1 MGIALEESGHVPRGS
16 GSFFSFTKTRVLL
29 QESDFE
35 CRRLVEELSKA
46 LGNLLDTRVRIDGG
60 EDSAEEKVRQ
70 SQVHLGKL
78 MEIEEQMKSLVDMV
92 RARGES

>member
-1 MGIALEESGHVPRGS
+1 
-16 GSFFSFTKTRVLL
+16 
-29 QESDFE
+29 
-35 CRRLVEELSKA
+35 LVEELSKA